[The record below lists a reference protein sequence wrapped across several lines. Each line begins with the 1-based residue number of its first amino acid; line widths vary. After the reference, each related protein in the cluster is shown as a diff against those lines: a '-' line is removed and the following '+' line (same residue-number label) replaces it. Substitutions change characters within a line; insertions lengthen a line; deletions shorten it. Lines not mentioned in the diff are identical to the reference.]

1 MPVVPD
7 SLFQPAPK
15 QAAQDPQDSQDPQGA
30 EDPQDPQDRHKR
42 KDPETANSM
51 AWIDTVRMTQDAKD
65 LLRSL
70 VFLTQF
76 PKYIGAADRVETCA
90 SDPSDTTS

>member
-1 MPVVPD
+1 MPVIPD
-7 SLFQPAPK
+7 DLF
-15 QAAQDPQDSQDPQGA
+15 
-30 EDPQDPQDRHKR
+30 R
-42 KDPETANSM
+42 KDPEPSGEVKADAGREAKAQPVAREPLKWLEN
-51 AWIDTVRMTQDAKD
+51 VRMTRDAKD

>member
-7 SLFQPAPK
+7 NLFQATPK
-15 QAAQDPQDSQDPQGA
+15 QAPQSDDQQGA
-30 EDPQDPQDRHKR
+30 EDPQDPHKS

-51 AWIDTVRMTQDAKD
+51 AWIDSVRMTRDAKD

-70 VFLTQF
+70 VFLTQC
-76 PKYIGAADRVETCA
+76 PKYIGAADRVKTCA

>member
-7 SLFQPAPK
+7 NLFQPTPK
-15 QAAQDPQDSQDPQGA
+15 QAAQDPQDPQV
-30 EDPQDPQDRHKR
+30 PHKN
-42 KDPETANSM
+42 KDPETSNPM
-51 AWIDTVRMTQDAKD
+51 TWIDSVRMTRDAKD

>member
-7 SLFQPAPK
+7 DLFQKVQADAELKTEAEVPAREPLK
-15 QAAQDPQDSQDPQGA
+15 WL
-30 EDPQDPQDRHKR
+30 E
-42 KDPETANSM
+42 N
-51 AWIDTVRMTQDAKD
+51 VRMTRDAKD

>member
-7 SLFQPAPK
+7 NLFQATPK
-15 QAAQDPQDSQDPQGA
+15 QAPQGDDPQGA
-30 EDPQDPQDRHKR
+30 EDPQDPHKS
-42 KDPETANSM
+42 KDPKTANSM
-51 AWIDTVRMTQDAKD
+51 AWIDSVRMTQDAKD